1 MSHRKSVTSLLY
13 FVFLIRFGTVVK
25 GLAGGRR
32 ERSDPELFVDV
43 SNFCGGLSVDTTDKP
58 AGGEGRKTRQKCA
71 KSCGR
76 AEKATILQS
85 RPKSFQEACFS
96 CHRFPQTREIL
107 FSCSGRRAELSEML
121 PGKGQP
127 ENP

>member
-1 MSHRKSVTSLLY
+1 M
-13 FVFLIRFGTVVK
+13 
-25 GLAGGRR
+25 
-32 ERSDPELFVDV
+32 
-43 SNFCGGLSVDTTDKP
+43 DTTDKP

-107 FSCSGRRAELSEML
+107 FSCSGRRAGLSEML
-121 PGKGQP
+121 SGKGQP